1 LLDVADRRVGG
12 FSKGMRQR
20 AKIAAALVSE
30 PRVLVLDEPLNGA
43 DPVQRVALIDLF
55 RALGDQGRTVIV
67 SSHVLHEVERLASR
81 QIVVV
86 RGRLAAAGEHHA
98 IRDALADRPR
108 SVLVRTPRARELA
121 ARLVG
126 LEVVRGV
133 TVDGQSVVVS
143 SLRAGE
149 LAALLPRVA
158 RAADAR
164 LLDVRP
170 LDDSLESVFR
180 ELLR

>member
-1 LLDVADRRVGG
+1 
-12 FSKGMRQR
+12 M
-20 AKIAAALVSE
+20 
-30 PRVLVLDEPLNGA
+30 LVLDEPLNGA

-55 RALGDQGRTVIV
+55 QALGAQGRTVIV

-86 RGRLAAAGEHHA
+86 RGRLAAAGEHRA

-108 SVLVRTPRARELA
+108 SVLVRTPAARALA

-126 LEVVRGV
+126 LDVVRGV
-133 TVDGQSVVVS
+133 TVDGQSRWS
-143 SLRAGE
+143 SSSDGRASW
-149 LAALLPRVA
+149 PRSCPMVA
-158 RAADAR
+158 RDVGAR
-164 LLDVRP
+164 LLEVRP